1 MKTSL
6 LALALVGAFVAG
18 LATAGVAGY
27 GPLAYISYHIIV
39 SQQQGQAQV
48 IPAYINLGNLT
59 AGEKGNTTAT
69 AVINISSNGTYTID
83 LLHADK
89 LQKVFSNFT
98 VELKIN
104 NNTITLTPENDSAN
118 VKLASGSYNVS
129 ILIIFQVSQHPKGDL
144 NVNQEPLL
152 IIHPQGDNTN
162 S

>member
-1 MKTSL
+1 MKTAL
-6 LALALVGAFVAG
+6 LALVIAGAFVAG
-18 LATAGVAGY
+18 LTTAGVAGY
-27 GPLAYISYHIIV
+27 GPLAYISYHIMV

-48 IPAYINLGNLT
+48 IPAYINLGNLS

-104 NNTITLTPENDSAN
+104 NHTIILTPENDSDHIS
-118 VKLASGSYNVS
+118 LASGSYKVS
-129 ILIIFQVSQHPKGDL
+129 ILIVFQVSQDPRGDL
-144 NVNQEPLL
+144 NVSNEPLL
-152 IIHPQGDNTN
+152 IIHPQGDDN